1 MHIALYLSLPLARNF
16 AQAKEL
22 HGLAVVPQPLRDR
35 RPRHIHG
42 LWVVELVG
50 GVEPREL
57 YLFGVN
63 SAAQAVNI
71 AKHVPA
77 VRGIGLHRHLSAALA
92 PAQLGHLAEPP
103 RGASASTPSP
113 SSASRRFAASAAAVC
128 FSTAFKRAA
137 FCFPCLFVGGKRG
150 ARLSRRGSWLFNTG
164 VGQHGSAGV
173 GWTWQAQDAC
183 QACSDT
189 QKDITRR

>member
-1 MHIALYLSLPLARNF
+1 VHIALYLSLPLARNF

-103 RGASASTPSP
+103 RGASASTPSSMNTVLMRLRP
-113 SSASRRFAASAAAVC
+113 LRAL
-128 FSTAFKRAA
+128 AFWVSGRTQWPRTRLFTESHALR
-137 FCFPCLFVGGKRG
+137 CPCD
-150 ARLSRRGSWLFNTG
+150 ARWPWL
-164 VGQHGSAGV
+164 QH
-173 GWTWQAQDAC
+173 
-183 QACSDT
+183 
-189 QKDITRR
+189 